1 MLVRQESVM
10 PSRRLKTVVAV
21 LVLTSL
27 TAVAA
32 VAARDLRERQKR
44 SERAMQIVG
53 GEPDKASK
61 AMVRYGCGACHQI
74 SGVRMPGGLAA
85 QPLSGFS
92 ERRYIGGTIENTPS
106 NLVGW
111 IVNPKAYNART
122 AMPVTG
128 ISESEARDV
137 AAYLYSRE

>member
-1 MLVRQESVM
+1 M
-10 PSRRLKTVVAV
+10 PSRRLKIAVAL

-27 TAVAA
+27 LAVGAVAA
-32 VAARDLRERQKR
+32 NDLRDRQKR

-53 GEPDKASK
+53 GNPSEAAK
-61 AMVRYGCGACHQI
+61 AMVRYGCGACHEI
-74 SGVRMPGGLAA
+74 PGLRMPGGLAA
-85 QPLSGFS
+85 QPLNGIF
-92 ERRYIGGTIENTPS
+92 ERRYVGGTVENTPS

-122 AMPVTG
+122 AMPLTG

-137 AAYLYSRE
+137 AAYLYSRR